1 MSKLKKSLIVVL
13 IGLVLIGIGFFI
25 HLTNRYRLIFIV
37 VGFITQIVGMVMYRK
52 RKYLLVPILTI
63 IFASSLIIIDYLL
76 VANFDRLPLL
86 AIRNTISSNT
96 KIYNAAFYRVWKCN
110 ISDKKMYIDKY
121 YKSNF
126 YCDSKELETIDIN
139 DFLLHFE
146 KKYRKYRNDF
156 VKIEGKI
163 SEIQG
168 IKSLEMKSYKFEVDK
183 LNGYVTFDDNVK
195 LRFNFNGNY
204 EKLST
209 YSVYDN
215 VKVIGR
221 VVSME
226 HDEEDVYT
234 INLVDSKIVSSG
246 RYDDFEIIVDED
258 NKCSTGTR
266 MYYET
271 KDQKYYFNCLNAID
285 IKYSEEDIYELNYLL
300 QDNKIK
306 LDDLYKKANSQDVY
320 DDGGSTLYHYDN
332 FSILKCNTTEGNK
345 DVIFGDTNLTKSADM
360 CYTDVS
366 IPDAKETEE

>member
-1 MSKLKKSLIVVL
+1 MSKNKKSLIVVL
-13 IGLVLIGIGFFI
+13 IGLLLIGIGFFI

-37 VGFITQIVGMVMYRK
+37 IGFIVQITGMVMYRK
-52 RKYLLVPILTI
+52 KKIILIPILTI

-76 VANFDRLPLL
+76 VANFERLPLL

-96 KIYNAAFYRVWKCN
+96 KIYNATFYRVWKCN

-168 IKSLEMKSYKFEVDK
+168 IKSLEMKAYEFEVDK

-195 LRFNFNGNY
+195 LRFIFNGNY
-204 EKLST
+204 EKLSN

-221 VVSME
+221 VVKME
-226 HDEEDVYT
+226 KDDNDTYT
-234 INLVDSKIVSSG
+234 ISLVDSKIVSSG
-246 RYDDFEIIVDED
+246 LYNDFEVLVDKD
-258 NKCSTGTR
+258 KKCTTGTQI
-266 MYYET
+266 YYQT

-285 IKYSEEDIYELNYLL
+285 IKYSEEDIYELSYLL

-306 LDDLYKKANSQDVY
+306 LEDLYKKASSQEVY
-320 DDGGSTLYHYDN
+320 DDGGSTLYHYDE

-345 DVIFGDTNLTKSADM
+345 DIIFGNTNLTKTADM
-360 CYTDVS
+360 CYTNVE
-366 IPDAKETEE
+366 IPDAKEIED